1 MNDSIKSLHSNML
14 VITPKTVNKK
24 ASPLQTTRRCRKNI
38 LNLVQS
44 TKDILNTPKRP
55 KIETM
60 FIPKDSVRFHGSEN
74 NEFQALTYTGAKFL
88 NKVRT
93 TPNSDIEND
102 LDSSILKPAKNQTS
116 QSKSILDRIKE
127 KLIPK
132 T

>member
-1 MNDSIKSLHSNML
+1 MQEKHPEPGAEYKRHSEH
-14 VITPKTVNKK
+14 PQKTEDRNHVY
-24 ASPLQTTRRCRKNI
+24 SQRFQR
-38 LNLVQS
+38 
-44 TKDILNTPKRP
+44 
-55 KIETM
+55 
-60 FIPKDSVRFHGSEN
+60 SVRFHGSEN